1 MAAALLLLAALA
13 ALSACAGQP
22 VIAPTPIGAQPSA
35 PVAEVRAA
43 LSDSTLRGAAFQLP
57 TPVPADL
64 IAAANAE
71 YVVLQNLY
79 ARTVPSVVNIEAV
92 YTVGS
97 GQSEAGGSGSGF
109 VYGRIEGEDAGYI
122 VTNAHVVSGA
132 ARIRVTFHEGIVE
145 EADLIALD
153 VYSDIAVLRVET
165 RAERL
170 IPLPFADS
178 DSVVVGQ
185 RAIAIGNPFGLA
197 SSMTIGIISALG
209 RQLPSAELISN
220 TVGGFNNPSILQVDA
235 DINPGNSGGP
245 LLNTAGQV
253 IGVNTAIRTVSGVFE
268 GVGFAVPANT
278 VRRVVPDLIERGE
291 VAYAW
296 VGISSLSAENGYGVA
311 GLAEVLGLPV
321 EAGVLI
327 DSVTPGSPA
336 ASAGLL
342 GGTRP
347 VVVRGR
353 EVCAGGD
360 IIVAVDGRYVRT
372 MDELVAY
379 LVVNS
384 EPGESIEL
392 LIVRGEDTFE
402 VPVRL
407 EARPSDD
414 ALQAP
419 PPCGE

>member
-1 MAAALLLLAALA
+1 
-13 ALSACAGQP
+13 
-22 VIAPTPIGAQPSA
+22 
-35 PVAEVRAA
+35 
-43 LSDSTLRGAAFQLP
+43 
-57 TPVPADL
+57 
-64 IAAANAE
+64 
-71 YVVLQNLY
+71 
-79 ARTVPSVVNIEAV
+79 
-92 YTVGS
+92 
-97 GQSEAGGSGSGF
+97 
-109 VYGRIEGEDAGYI
+109 
-122 VTNAHVVSGA
+122 
-132 ARIRVTFHEGIVE
+132 
-145 EADLIALD
+145 
-153 VYSDIAVLRVET
+153 VLRVET